1 MKIAF
6 VYDAIYPWVKG
17 GIEKRVWELALRLS
31 RNGHEVHLFG
41 MKFWDS
47 EDTVIID
54 GVVIH
59 GVCPAQELYKDGRR
73 SIRQALIF
81 SIHLIFPLMKE
92 KFDIIDCQQF
102 PYFSCFSAKIPSLL
116 NKTPLVITWHEIWD
130 DYWYDYVGWKGIFGK
145 IIERLVARLTSEN
158 IAVSRT
164 TEKNLNKL
172 GIPAGITIIPN
183 GVDLE
188 KIRSVSP
195 SLVSSDVIF
204 AGRLIKEKHVDMLIQ
219 AFNMLLPERNDSVM
233 IIIGDGPEK
242 HAVTT
247 RIREL
252 HLEEKVRLIGFLEFH
267 DEVIA
272 YMKSSKI
279 CVLPSTREGFG
290 ITALEALACGL
301 PVVTV
306 DHKANAI
313 CDLITKNNGF
323 LCSLS
328 AEDLSAKIRIG
339 LCQYAEMRRF
349 CTLSADSSDW
359 NRIAVDIESYYL
371 SIIAH
376 KKSIS
381 ERKQD

>member
-17 GIEKRVWELALRLS
+17 GIEKRVWELAVRLC
-31 RNGHEVHLFG
+31 RRGHEVHLFG
-41 MKFWDS
+41 MKFWDG
-47 EDTVIID
+47 DDILIID
-54 GVVIH
+54 SVVLH
-59 GVCPAQELYKDGRR
+59 GVCPAQKLYSDGRR
-73 SIRQALIF
+73 SITQALNF
-81 SIHLIFPLMKE
+81 SIHLIFPLMKQ

-116 NKTPLVITWHEIWD
+116 NKIPLVITWHEIWD
-130 DYWYDYVGWKGIFGK
+130 EYWYDYLGWKGIFGK

-158 IAVSRT
+158 IAVSKT
-164 TEKNLNKL
+164 TAKNLDKL
-172 GIPAGITIIPN
+172 GIHNGIIIIPN

-188 KIRSVSP
+188 NIKSVPP
-195 SLVSSDVIF
+195 SLELSDIIF
-204 AGRLIKEKHVDMLIQ
+204 AGRLIKEKHVDLLIQ
-219 AFNMLLPERNDSVM
+219 AFTMLLPEHPDSKMV
-233 IIIGDGPEK
+233 IIGDGPEK
-242 HAVTT
+242 NAVTT
-247 RIREL
+247 RIGEL
-252 HLEEKVRLIGFLEFH
+252 HLEDKVRLIGFLEFH

-290 ITALEALACGL
+290 ITALEALACGC

-313 CDLITKNNGF
+313 CDFITKNNGF

-328 AEDLSAKIRIG
+328 AEDLFAKIRMG
-339 LCQYAEMRRF
+339 LCHHAEMRGF

-359 NRIAVDIESYYL
+359 NRITVDIESYYL
-371 SIIAH
+371 SVIAH
-376 KKSIS
+376 KKPVS
-381 ERKQD
+381 ERKPY

>member
-17 GIEKRVWELALRLS
+17 GIEKRVWELAVRLS
-31 RNGHEVHLFG
+31 RNGHEVHIFG
-41 MKFWDS
+41 MKFWDG
-47 EDTVIID
+47 EDIIISD
-54 GVVIH
+54 GVVLH
-59 GVCPAQELYKDGRR
+59 GVCPAQKLYSDGRR
-73 SIRQALIF
+73 SIWQAVYF
-81 SIHLIFPLMKE
+81 SIHLIVPLMKE

-102 PYFSCFSAKIPSLL
+102 PYFSCFSAKIPSIL
-116 NKTPLVITWHEIWD
+116 NKIPLVITWHEIWD
-130 DYWYDYVGWKGIFGK
+130 DYWYDYIGWKGIFGK
-145 IIERLVARLTSEN
+145 ITERLVGRLTSEN
-158 IAVSRT
+158 IAVSKT
-164 TEKNLNKL
+164 TAKNLDKL
-172 GIPAGITIIPN
+172 GIHTGIKIIPN

-188 KIRSVSP
+188 NIKSVSP
-195 SLVSSDVIF
+195 SSVSSDVIF
-204 AGRLIKEKHVDMLIQ
+204 AGRLIREKHVDLLIR
-219 AFNMLLPERNDSVM
+219 AFNMLLPEHSDSLMV
-233 IIIGDGPEK
+233 IIGDGPEK
-242 HAVTT
+242 NAVIT
-247 RIREL
+247 RIREF
-252 HLEEKVRLIGFLEFH
+252 HLQDKVRCIGFLEFH

-313 CDLITKNNGF
+313 CDLITENNGF

-328 AEDLSAKIRIG
+328 AEDLFAKIRRG
-339 LCQYAEMRRF
+339 LCHYTEMRSF
-349 CTLSADSSDW
+349 CKLSADSSDW

-371 SIIAH
+371 SVIAH

-381 ERKQD
+381 ERKPY

>member
-1 MKIAF
+1 
-6 VYDAIYPWVKG
+6 
-17 GIEKRVWELALRLS
+17 
-31 RNGHEVHLFG
+31 

-47 EDTVIID
+47 EDILIID

-59 GVCPAQELYKDGRR
+59 GVCPAQKLYKGGRR
-73 SIRQALIF
+73 SIRQALSY

-102 PYFSCFSAKIPSLL
+102 PYFSCFSAKVTSLL

-130 DYWYDYVGWKGIFGK
+130 DYWYDYIGWKGIFGK

-158 IAVSRT
+158 IAVSKT
-164 TEKNLNKL
+164 TEKNLNRL
-172 GIPAGITIIPN
+172 GIPAGIKIIPN

-188 KIRSVSP
+188 KIKSVSP

-204 AGRLIKEKHVDMLIQ
+204 AGRLIKEKHVDLLIR
-219 AFNMLLPERNDSVM
+219 AFNMLLPEKKDSVM

-242 HAVTT
+242 NAVTT
-247 RIREL
+247 RIGEL
-252 HLEEKVRLIGFLEFH
+252 HIEDNVRLVGFFEFH

-313 CDLITKNNGF
+313 CDLITENNGF
-323 LCSLS
+323 LCS
-328 AEDLSAKIRIG
+328 KP
-339 LCQYAEMRRF
+339 
-349 CTLSADSSDW
+349 
-359 NRIAVDIESYYL
+359 
-371 SIIAH
+371 
-376 KKSIS
+376 
-381 ERKQD
+381 